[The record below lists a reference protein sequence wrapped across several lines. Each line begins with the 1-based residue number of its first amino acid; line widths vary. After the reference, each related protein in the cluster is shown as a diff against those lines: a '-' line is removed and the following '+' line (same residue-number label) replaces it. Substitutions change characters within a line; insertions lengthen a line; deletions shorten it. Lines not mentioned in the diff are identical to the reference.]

1 MLYRLIFLCGPRTGE
16 RITVSEEPMTVGRAA
31 DCTVTVPDQEMA
43 RQHAVIEQKDAELYI
58 RDLGSMNR
66 ILVNKR
72 EVHETRLKH
81 GDEIE
86 LGRTRLVVQAL
97 VQAEVEGSATSHH
110 RRYRAAW
117 AMAATLLLGI
127 VLVLSARYVPRG
139 DEDAN
144 LPAPALAPE
153 PLAAALPDAP
163 TTPEATVETARV
175 SEDLRGL
182 KDEILAIQQTVKQMA
197 ERPPAE
203 TPPAPPPAPS
213 AAHDEVAALFE
224 AAQAAHQGGKLP
236 EADAL
241 LARTQ
246 QLNPDFLSAYEERAA
261 VLEKMG
267 RRGESAAQWS
277 EVLRRSIESPLY
289 QKAVAERIRLSEA
302 AAPEPAPDLPVLKIA
317 QVQQTRFQAN
327 DDYEEMR
334 VLNIA
339 LSPAQ
344 PGARMDRDAVQV
356 EVIFYDR
363 DPDTGAVEPTEA
375 KVSQETTEPT
385 AAWGRDTEKLVSA
398 TYLVPT
404 DLRATQ
410 RAEARTRVFHGY
422 RVRVFY
428 RGRLQDEAAMPKSL
442 AGLPSPQAA
451 ATP

>member
-31 DCTVTVPDQEMA
+31 DCTVPVPDQEMA

-97 VQAEVEGSATSHH
+97 VQAEVEGSATSHR

-117 AMAATLLLGI
+117 AVAASLLLGI
-127 VLVLSARYVPRG
+127 LLALSARYVPRG
-139 DEDAN
+139 DNNAD
-144 LPAPALAPE
+144 PSAPSLAPE
-153 PLAAALPDAP
+153 PIEAALLTPPAAP
-163 TTPEATVETARV
+163 PATVETARV
-175 SEDLRGL
+175 TDDLRGL
-182 KDEILAIQQTVKQMA
+182 KDEILAIQKTVQAMA
-197 ERPPAE
+197 ERPAPE
-203 TPPAPPPAPS
+203 TSPAPPPAPS

-224 AAQAAHQGGKLP
+224 AAQSAHHGGKLP

-246 QLNPDFLSAYEERAA
+246 QLNPDFLPAYEERAA

-302 AAPEPAPDLPVLKIA
+302 AAPEPAPDQAVLKIA

-327 DDYEEMR
+327 DDYDEMR

-339 LSPAQ
+339 LSPALA
-344 PGARMDRDAVQV
+344 GVRMDREAVQV
-356 EVIFYDR
+356 EVTFYDR
-363 DPDTGAVEPTEA
+363 DPASGAVEPTEA

-385 AAWGRDTEKLVSA
+385 AAWGRETEKMVSA

-404 DLRATQ
+404 DLRAQQ
-410 RAEARTRVFHGY
+410 RAEARPRVFHGF

-428 RGRLQDEAAMPKSL
+428 RGRLQDEAAMPKTL
-442 AGLPSPQAA
+442 AGLPSPQTA